1 MRVLQVTPFDTTPA
15 QTGSEQRAHGLLSA
29 FPDCGDEVRRY
40 SQLLRKSSIKNGDL
54 RKKVTVIPEY
64 TEFRSRNPVYEL
76 VRAATSYLL
85 NVNSMTYIGDA
96 LEAFPT
102 AELEDHLQWA
112 DIIHVRDMWQV
123 PAIAAMTETPVVF
136 SNHRLVDHQ
145 HTGYQTDG
153 SVLMQLLGLN
163 PREMREIEEAAVR
176 AADAILCHSEHE
188 KDGLEDTYDPSVP
201 IFIAPAAIESDR
213 LQTDDDVATTPQ
225 DHPDDTEYVGVFLGA
240 GTHKHNIDSAE
251 ACVEFSNEM
260 NERGYDTHVYI
271 VGNVGDAID
280 HSSVGKDVTV
290 TGYVDDIDGY
300 MSMADFALNPTLGK
314 GVNVKNLD
322 YFARR
327 IPVITTPEGT
337 SGFNFGEKTAIVSTR
352 ENMVADFTQLLED
365 DEPVERFGERGYEYV
380 ANNHTWDSVSRSLR
394 ATYEDWLGH
403 Q

>member
-271 VGNVGDAID
+271 VGNVGNVVDSPTPAEN
-280 HSSVGKDVTV
+280 VTF
-290 TGYVDDIDGY
+290 TGYVDELGPY
-300 MSMADFALNPTLGK
+300 LSVADFALNPTIGK
-314 GVNVKNLD
+314 GVNVKMLD
-322 YFARR
+322 YLSHE
-327 IPVITTPEGT
+327 IPVVTTPQGT
-337 SGFNFGEKTAIVSTR
+337 SGLGIDSETAIVAER
-352 ENMVADFTQLLED
+352 DELIDEFTSAV
-365 DEPVERFGERGYEYV
+365 DEPQRMELLGTNGYEYV
-380 ANNHTWDSVSRSLR
+380 EQNHTWDSVSRELR
-394 ATYEDWLGH
+394 EEYYNWLST
-403 Q
+403 